1 MLAGTALVVLFVA
14 ATAQAGGG
22 REKVKLTPFGQ
33 ASAKAVLMTKG
44 DLGTGSGWTGGATKP
59 DLANT
64 LQCPG
69 FHPKQSDL
77 VLIGAAEVKYKHQGL
92 QFDNEVEIMKTARMV
107 RLDWERT
114 VHSNKFLPCIRRLFA
129 SSLGAKGKLV
139 SVDPLAMPPIT
150 RNTIAFRVRFDTG
163 KPITHLLIDMLFF
176 GKGRTEVSLATTT
189 TVSAAAVVGKA
200 ELVLARRL
208 ARRIRA

>member
-22 REKVKLTPFGQ
+22 REQVKLTPFGQ

-64 LQCPG
+64 LHCPS

-150 RNTIAFRVRFDTG
+150 RPNTVYFR
-163 KPITHLLIDMLFF
+163 
-176 GKGRTEVSLATTT
+176 S
-189 TVSAAAVVGKA
+189 SAKRG
-200 ELVLARRL
+200 
-208 ARRIRA
+208 